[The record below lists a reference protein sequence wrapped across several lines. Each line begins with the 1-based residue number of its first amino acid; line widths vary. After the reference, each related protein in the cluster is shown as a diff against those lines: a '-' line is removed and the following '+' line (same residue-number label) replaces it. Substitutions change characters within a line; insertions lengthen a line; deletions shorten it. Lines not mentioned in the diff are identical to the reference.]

1 MRKTNYLFVG
11 LKGWY
16 FKKEFNQINYLFDSF
31 LIIEFTVT
39 SNIITIIASK
49 VSCSLN
55 HFEICF
61 RKKYEFSMITPT
73 ELQELTLFLRLF
85 VQFRKKEDE

>member
-1 MRKTNYLFVG
+1 

-49 VSCSLN
+49 VSC
-55 HFEICF
+55 
-61 RKKYEFSMITPT
+61 
-73 ELQELTLFLRLF
+73 
-85 VQFRKKEDE
+85 